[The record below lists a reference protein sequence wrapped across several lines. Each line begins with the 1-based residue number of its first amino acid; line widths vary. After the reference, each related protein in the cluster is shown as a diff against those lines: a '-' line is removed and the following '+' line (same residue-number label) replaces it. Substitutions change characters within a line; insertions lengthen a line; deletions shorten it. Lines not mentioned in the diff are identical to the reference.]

1 MREQEIT
8 DAIVA
13 RKDDNGAIAMLL
25 MVIMRNAAN
34 IIGAETPNKRLRLY
48 EAIEEAVL
56 MLLGFLPKEVSAQV
70 QAISKAQIQDFIDSK

>member
-25 MVIMRNAAN
+25 MVIMRNAGN
-34 IIGAETPNKRLRLY
+34 IIGAETLDERLRLY

-70 QAISKAQIQDFIDSK
+70 CTISKAQLQDFIDQK

>member
-25 MVIMRNAAN
+25 MVIMRNTAN
-34 IIGAETPNKRLRLY
+34 MVDAETPNKRLRLY
-48 EAIEEAVL
+48 EAIEETVL
-56 MLLGFLPKEVSAQV
+56 MLLGFLPKEVSAQI

>member
-25 MVIMRNAAN
+25 MVIMRNTAN
-34 IIGAETPNKRLRLY
+34 MVDAETPNKRLELY
-48 EAIEEAVL
+48 KAIEEAVL
-56 MLLGFLPKEVSAQV
+56 MLLDFLPKEVLAQV
-70 QAISKAQIQDFIDSK
+70 CAISKARMQDLAQNE

>member
-25 MVIMRNAAN
+25 MVIMRNTAN
-34 IIGAETPNKRLRLY
+34 MVDAETPNKRLRLY

-70 QAISKAQIQDFIDSK
+70 CTISKAQLQDFIDQK

>member
-25 MVIMRNAAN
+25 MVIMRNTAN
-34 IIGAETPNKRLRLY
+34 MVDAETPNKRLRLY

-56 MLLGFLPKEVSAQV
+56 MLLGFLPKEVSAQI